1 MSQTSL
7 GSVVTLMTLASLLLV
22 PASGQAQSAHEWTP
36 PRTPDG
42 QPDIQGVWT
51 NFDRTPFEAPSEV
64 DIQRL
69 APRRWRSG
77 SLGPTSLRVLQ
88 RRWTPVSFA
97 R

>member
-69 APRRWRSG
+69 APLAKWFPG
-77 SLGPTSLRVLQ
+77 TN
-88 RRWTPVSFA
+88 
-97 R
+97 

>member
-51 NFDRTPFEAPSEV
+51 NFDRTPFEAPSV
-64 DIQRL
+64 S
-69 APRRWRSG
+69 RRWRSG